1 MGSAVISSCVNVNET
16 SSMPIQIEIE
26 SSMGKFVAIFAT
38 EYIGLYSAAENKF
51 LWRIKAT
58 TVSSD
63 SSMPNGELS

>member
-1 MGSAVISSCVNVNET
+1 
-16 SSMPIQIEIE
+16 MPIQIEIE
-26 SSMGKFVAIFAT
+26 SSMGRFVAIFAT

-63 SSMPNGELS
+63 LSMSNGELS

>member
-26 SSMGKFVAIFAT
+26 SSMGRFVAIFAM

-51 LWRIKAT
+51 LWRIRP
-58 TVSSD
+58 TVVSTDHSV
-63 SSMPNGELS
+63 PNGELS